1 MIMEIMEVIPYV
13 HDMQAQVGFYRDM
26 LGLAVSYPKP
36 LEDYHNET
44 WVTLNSG
51 AGTLALHSGGQRCLE
66 KDTPMVVFRMAD
78 IQMARQA
85 LVERGVSIGE
95 IFSAAP
101 GVQVCHFADS
111 EGNPLALD
119 IHH

>member
-85 LVERGVSIGE
+85 LVERQALPADFPVPVHLQQDVEFQCYIGAE
-95 IFSAAP
+95 S
-101 GVQVCHFADS
+101 
-111 EGNPLALD
+111 
-119 IHH
+119 